1 MARKLLL
8 REVKWSA
15 QGHTSHLP
23 SATLI
28 SLNCRAWAVNLNS
41 VLWNTMKSLKKEAC
55 LIPFSLAE
63 KLPPT
68 VAWDHDEL
76 RESFYASG
84 IPKELAVILLNLL
97 TFWT

>member
-1 MARKLLL
+1 
-8 REVKWSA
+8 
-15 QGHTSHLP
+15 
-23 SATLI
+23 
-28 SLNCRAWAVNLNS
+28 
-41 VLWNTMKSLKKEAC
+41 MKSLKKEAC